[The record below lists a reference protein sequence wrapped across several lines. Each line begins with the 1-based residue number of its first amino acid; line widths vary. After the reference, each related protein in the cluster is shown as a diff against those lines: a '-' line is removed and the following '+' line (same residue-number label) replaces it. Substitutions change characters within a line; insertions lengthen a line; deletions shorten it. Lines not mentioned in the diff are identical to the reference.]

1 MQTNPKHFTG
11 FCDRLLEDGKFEHV
25 SFSSIR
31 LDRVFQ
37 RVLDRGSVVASLR
50 GEPLTFSDADH
61 GSAILDCVQNPM
73 SGYRPKGADH
83 ILIVSGIFTY
93 HRLLQQ
99 NTTSRPIDAVVV
111 FMLDKPPKPDI
122 RELLV
127 LHELTR
133 ALLRQ
138 CFTHS
143 TSTIADFIYA
153 WFDCSHDGSLFA
165 LEKWQILFPQL
176 TTKSEFCRWLN
187 LSSKTFIPSGGHRNE
202 PV

>member
-1 MQTNPKHFTG
+1 MF
-11 FCDRLLEDGKFEHV
+11 
-25 SFSSIR
+25 
-31 LDRVFQ
+31 
-37 RVLDRGSVVASLR
+37 
-50 GEPLTFSDADH
+50 
-61 GSAILDCVQNPM
+61 
-73 SGYRPKGADH
+73 GYRPKGADH

-111 FMLDKPPKPDI
+111 IMLDKPPKPDI